1 MQIDHQRAAL
11 RYQNKVNNAQ
21 GHFFEQAI
29 KAACALYASHGRAT
43 ADKTP
48 EPVSYTHLAERL
60 SALFVGRRAGRGS
73 CRPVPVK
80 AGRGR
85 DRAGRGRQK
94 GGGGLTPSPPPQ
106 KVHKKNRPA
115 LFCKATRSGFR
126 R

>member
-48 EPVSYTHLAERL
+48 EPFRVLEKSRDGIFKGRFTARAQPDFQGTLA
-60 SALFVGRRAGRGS
+60 G
-73 CRPVPVK
+73 
-80 AGRGR
+80 GR
-85 DRAGRGRQK
+85 DFLIAEICQRSKRCWRRFREPEIEPRGWNTAR
-94 GGGGLTPSPPPQ
+94 
-106 KVHKKNRPA
+106 
-115 LFCKATRSGFR
+115 
-126 R
+126 

>member
-48 EPVSYTHLAERL
+48 EPFRVLEKS
-60 SALFVGRRAGRGS
+60 RAGFSKGGS
-73 CRPVPVK
+73 RP
-80 AGRGR
+80 AHSRTFRGR
-85 DRAGRGRQK
+85 LRADGQSSLK
-94 GGGGLTPSPPPQ
+94 QSTPPR
-106 KVHKKNRPA
+106 NA
-115 LFCKATRSGFR
+115 
-126 R
+126 

>member
-48 EPVSYTHLAERL
+48 EPFRVLEKSRDGIFKGRFTARAQPDFYGKAEIR
-60 SALFVGRRAGRGS
+60 FV
-73 CRPVPVK
+73 
-80 AGRGR
+80 RGR
-85 DRAGRGRQK
+85 LRFTDEEGKAYAPAPF
-94 GGGGLTPSPPPQ
+94 PSMVVIYNG
-106 KVHKKNRPA
+106 K
-115 LFCKATRSGFR
+115 R

>member
-48 EPVSYTHLAERL
+48 EPFRVLEKSRDGI
-60 SALFVGRRAGRGS
+60 FKGRFTAR
-73 CRPVPVK
+73 
-80 AGRGR
+80 
-85 DRAGRGRQK
+85 
-94 GGGGLTPSPPPQ
+94 
-106 KVHKKNRPA
+106 
-115 LFCKATRSGFR
+115 FR
-126 R
+126 RNSWTSSSGGSSNAAPDRTESRRPHDDHKNFRLLPL